1 MLSLVAPAFT
11 AATAAQP
18 SAPAPQPRPAA
29 PASPATK
36 GLAQLSD
43 EFGSLVTSV
52 GPSVV
57 QIVAIGYGGITP
69 EGETTGTSV
78 VRQRAAGGSGVILH
92 PDGYIVTN
100 AHVVA
105 YARRVRVTVPTLSIS
120 STSIVRPA
128 GRTRDATIVGIDRET
143 DLAVLKIDEKG
154 LPALPLGD
162 SDRLRQGNLVLAFG
176 SPLGLENSVTL
187 GVVSAVGRQRAPEDP
202 MVYVQTDA
210 PINPGN
216 SGGPLVDTAG
226 RVIGINTHILSQS
239 GGSEGIGFAVP
250 SNIVRTVF
258 EQLRTTGRVRRGTL
272 GVLTQ
277 TITPVIAQGLGLSR
291 SSGVIISDVVP
302 NGPGARA
309 ELKPGDVVLSLDG
322 RPMENARQFEV
333 NVYRGRVGDIVTLEV
348 LRGKETVKT
357 TAAIVERPDD
367 PARFAELVDTKQNLV
382 ARLGILGVGVDP
394 NVAAQLPQMRAP
406 SGVLVAGL
414 LADAP
419 AGQGLQ
425 AGDILIALNGAP
437 VTSLEDL
444 RTRIDA
450 IPAGGACVLQVQR
463 AATLIYVALELE

>member
-1 MLSLVAPAFT
+1 MLVLLLPALAPA
-11 AATAAQP
+11 AAAQP
-18 SAPAPQPRPAA
+18 SAPAP
-29 PASPATK
+29 ATQTRSATR

-43 EFGSLVTSV
+43 EFGSLVSTV

-69 EGETTGTSV
+69 EGESAGASI

-92 PDGYIVTN
+92 ADGYIVTN

-105 YARRVRVTVPTLSIS
+105 YARRVRVTVATPSPAG
-120 STSIVRPA
+120 TSIVRPG

-162 SDRLRQGNLVLAFG
+162 SDQLRQGHLVLAFG

-226 RVIGINTHILSQS
+226 RVVGINTHILSQS

-258 EQLRTTGRVRRGTL
+258 DQLRTTGRVRRGTL

-277 TITPVIAQGLGLSR
+277 TITPVIAQGLALPR
-291 SSGVIISDVVP
+291 ASGVIISDVAP
-302 NGPGARA
+302 NGPGDRA
-309 ELKPGDVVLSLDG
+309 GLKSGDVVLTLDG

-348 LRGKETVKT
+348 QRGTEKVKT

-367 PARFAELVDTKQNLV
+367 PARFAELVDPKQNLIG
-382 ARLGILGVGVDP
+382 RLGILAVGVDP
-394 NVAAQLPQMRAP
+394 TVAARLPRMRAT

-419 AGQGLQ
+419 ASQGLQ
-425 AGDILIALNGAP
+425 AGDIVIALNGAP
-437 VTSLEDL
+437 VTSLADL
-444 RTRIDA
+444 RAKIDA
-450 IPAGGACVLQVQR
+450 LPAGGACVLQVQR
-463 AATLIYVALELE
+463 GEILIYVALELE